1 MGDAIDLL
9 RKYVDKMDNPYNN
22 KKLSKQ
28 IYGRIQESKKES
40 ESIDYDYN
48 LHDITTNLNTNPF
61 VAKEVCG
68 YVSKHLHYQYDIRFQ
83 HKNIDFLVHIIC
95 EITNIDIEYYIHM
108 IKWIICLCLFEV
120 QNDKEETFHLNI
132 FLTSLPKM
140 IPINFPNKV
149 MPIHINSGYSHHTN
163 TMNVCIFRKE
173 EWVKVLIHEC
183 FHAFNMD
190 FHEEKINFPN
200 LFQSTF
206 FIQSKFLVFESFVEF
221 WARILNCALFTY
233 QLEPVNNFQK
243 FHEIFTLN
251 MNMERIYSICQAS
264 KLLKLFHLSYA
275 DVIDKK
281 KENICRKIYKE
292 DTNAFC
298 YYIITSILMC
308 HFDKTLEWFDVNNN
322 SLFQFDKSERQVVIF
337 CHYIKQLAKSE
348 SLLNLFKNI
357 DVGTMKHEN
366 YMKMCFFDV

>member
-83 HKNIDFLVHIIC
+83 HKNIDFLVHIMC

-108 IKWIICLCLFEV
+108 IKWIVCLCLYEV
-120 QNDKEETFHLNI
+120 KNDKEETFHLNI

-251 MNMERIYSICQAS
+251 MHMERIYSICQAS
-264 KLLKLFHLSYA
+264 KVLKLFHLSYA

-366 YMKMCFFDV
+366 SMKMCLFDV